1 MSRIGRMDR
10 MDRMRGMN
18 RIDRRSRI
26 GRLGRAVLVA
36 AAVACVAAACGGPEP
51 PSRPEVLTA
60 LADEFI
66 VPGYEEAASALGTL
80 DSATRQLCSA
90 PDEARLAEARVA
102 LADARRAWKGI
113 EAAWVGPVMDRRS
126 WALIDWPANGEEI
139 HELIEDLSVPTID
152 AAYIKDYVGADQ
164 RGLGAAELLL
174 GGDAAGLAGRPC
186 DYLRSAVVI
195 ADDEVGAVAALW
207 TGGGAVEGLLAD
219 GIDPLVNDALF
230 LTRKMSDMELGVALG
245 TRGGTPDPEAVVEG
259 PRGLGVAD
267 GLARLA
273 GIRGV
278 FLGSDGAGG
287 LAPLMSDELVE
298 RLDADIAAAEAA
310 WAAIPAPLRGA
321 AVAQPDLVDAA
332 RAATK
337 QVQITIS
344 TEVVSQLGVVVGF
357 SDTDGDSAG

>member
-1 MSRIGRMDR
+1 M
-10 MDRMRGMN
+10 
-18 RIDRRSRI
+18 
-26 GRLGRAVLVA
+26 VA
-36 AAVACVAAACGGPEP
+36 ATACAAAACGGPEP
-51 PSRPEVLTA
+51 PSRPEVLSA
-60 LADEFI
+60 LADEII
-66 VPGYEEAASALGTL
+66 VPGYEEAAAALGTL
-80 DSATRQLCSA
+80 DTVARQLCTT

-102 LADARRAWKGI
+102 LAEARRAWKGI

-126 WALIDWPANGEEI
+126 WALIDWPANADEI
-139 HELIEDLSVPTID
+139 RELIEDLSVPTID

-164 RGLGAAELLL
+164 RGLGAVELLL
-174 GGDAAGLAGRPC
+174 GGDAASLAGRPC
-186 DYLRSAVVI
+186 DYLRSAAVI
-195 ADDEVGAVAALW
+195 ANDEVGAVAALW
-207 TGGGAVEGLLAD
+207 TGGDAIEGLLAD

-245 TRGGTPDPEAVVEG
+245 TRGGTPDLEAIVEG

-273 GIRGV
+273 GLRGV
-278 FLGSDGAGG
+278 FLGSDGTGG
-287 LAPLMSDELVE
+287 LAPLMGDELVE

-310 WAAIPAPLRGA
+310 WAAIPAPLRA
-321 AVAQPDLVDAA
+321 AVVGQPDLVDAA

>member
-1 MSRIGRMDR
+1 MATTTRRTRRITG
-10 MDRMRGMN
+10 
-18 RIDRRSRI
+18 ISPI
-26 GRLGRAVLVA
+26 ALVM

-66 VPGYEEAASALGTL
+66 VPGYEEASSALRTL
-80 DSATRQLCSA
+80 DTATRQLCA
-90 PDEARLAEARVA
+90 TPDEARLAEARVA
-102 LADARRAWKGI
+102 LAGARRAWKGI

-126 WALIDWPANGEEI
+126 WALIDWPANAGEI
-139 HELIEDLSVPTID
+139 HELIDDTSVSTID

-174 GGDAAGLAGRPC
+174 GGDADSLAGRPC

-195 ADDEVGAVAALW
+195 ANDEVTAVLALW
-207 TGGGAVEGLLAD
+207 TGGDAVEQLLAD

-245 TRGGTPDPEAVVEG
+245 TRGGTPDLEAIVEG
-259 PRGLGVAD
+259 PLGLGVAD
-267 GLARLA
+267 GRARLA
-273 GIRGV
+273 GLRRV
-278 FLGSDGAGG
+278 LLGSDGAGG

-310 WAAIPAPLRGA
+310 WAAIPAPLRET
-321 AVAQPDLVDAA
+321 AVAQPDAVEAA

-337 QVQITIS
+337 QVQVTIS